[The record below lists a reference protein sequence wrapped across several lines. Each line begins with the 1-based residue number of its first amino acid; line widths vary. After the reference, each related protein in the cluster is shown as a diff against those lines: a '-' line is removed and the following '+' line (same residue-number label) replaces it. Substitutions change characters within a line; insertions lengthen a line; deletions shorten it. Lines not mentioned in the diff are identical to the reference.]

1 MRIITGSARGRKLKT
16 LETLDVRPTSERVK
30 EGLFSALQF
39 SIEGRR
45 VLDMFA
51 GSGQLGLEALS
62 RGARSALFLEQS
74 AKAAAVVREN
84 IASCGFED
92 RSRLV
97 QTESLSYLKN
107 SEETFDIAFI
117 DPPYADE
124 KLDSFIK
131 AAVEHMSMT
140 GTVCVETP
148 KERVLPESFSG
159 VVEFT
164 VDKTYVYGKTKI
176 TMYRRKAIKE

>member
-1 MRIITGSARGRKLKT
+1 MRIITGTARGRKLKT
-16 LETLDVRPTSERVK
+16 LENLDVRPTAERVK

-62 RGARSALFLEQS
+62 RGARSALFLDQS
-74 AKAAAVVREN
+74 PKAAAIVREN
-84 IASCGFED
+84 IAACGFED
-92 RSRLV
+92 RSKVV
-97 QTESLSYLKN
+97 QTDSLSYLRN
-107 SEETFDIAFI
+107 SEEIFDIAFI

-131 AAVEHMSMT
+131 AAVEHMSIT

-148 KERVLPESFSG
+148 KERILPESFSG
-159 VVEFT
+159 VVEF
-164 VDKTYVYGKTKI
+164 VAEKTYVYGKTKI

>member
-1 MRIITGSARGRKLKT
+1 MRIITGTARGRRLKT
-16 LETLDVRPTSERVK
+16 LENLDVRPTAERVK

-39 SIEGRR
+39 SMEGRR

-62 RGARSALFLEQS
+62 RGASSALFLEQS
-74 AKAAAVVREN
+74 PKAAAVVREN
-84 IASCGFED
+84 IAACGFED
-92 RSRLV
+92 RSRVV

-107 SEETFDIAFI
+107 SGELFDIAFI

-124 KLDSFIK
+124 RLDSFIQ
-131 AAVEHMSMT
+131 AAVEHMSVT

-148 KERVLPESFSG
+148 KERVLPESFKGS
-159 VVEFT
+159 VDFVI
-164 VDKTYVYGKTKI
+164 DKTYAYGKIKI
-176 TMYRRKAIKE
+176 TMYRRKTVKG

>member
-1 MRIITGSARGRKLKT
+1 MRIITGTARGRKLKT
-16 LETLDVRPTSERVK
+16 LETLDVRPTTERVK

-62 RGARSALFLEQS
+62 RGARNALFIEQS
-74 AKAAAVVREN
+74 SKAIAVVRKN
-84 IASCGFED
+84 VAACGFGD
-92 RSRLV
+92 RSKVV
-97 QTESLSYLKN
+97 QSDALSYLKN
-107 SEETFDIAFI
+107 SEEVFDIAFI
-117 DPPYADE
+117 DPPYADD

-131 AAVEHMSMT
+131 AAVEHMSIT
-140 GTVCVETP
+140 GTVCVEAP
-148 KERVLPESFSG
+148 KERILPESFSG
-159 VVEFT
+159 VVEF
-164 VDKTYVYGKTKI
+164 VIDRTYVYGKTKI

>member
-1 MRIITGSARGRKLKT
+1 MRIITGTARGRKLKT
-16 LETLDVRPTSERVK
+16 LETLDVRPTADRVK

-62 RGARSALFLEQS
+62 RGARSALFIDQS
-74 AKAAAVVREN
+74 PKAAAVVREN
-84 IASCGFED
+84 IAACGFED
-92 RSRLV
+92 RSRVV
-97 QTESLSYLKN
+97 QSDSLSYLRG
-107 SEETFDIAFI
+107 SEEVFDIAFI

-124 KLDSFIK
+124 KLDSFVK
-131 AAVEHMSMT
+131 AAVEHMSIT

-148 KERVLPESFSG
+148 KDRELPESFMG
-159 VVEFT
+159 VVEFAI
-164 VDKTYVYGKTKI
+164 DKTYVYGKTKI
-176 TMYRRKAIKE
+176 TMYRRRAIKE

>member
-1 MRIITGSARGRKLKT
+1 MRIITGTARGRKLRT
-16 LETLDVRPTSERVK
+16 LENLDVRPTADRVK

-45 VLDMFA
+45 ILDMFA

-74 AKAAAVVREN
+74 PKAVAVVREN
-84 IASCGFED
+84 VATCGFED
-92 RSRLV
+92 RSKVV
-97 QTESLSYLKN
+97 QSDSLSYLRN
-107 SEETFDIAFI
+107 SEEVFDIAFI
-117 DPPYADE
+117 DPPYADS
-124 KLDSFIK
+124 KLNDFIK
-131 AAVEHMSMT
+131 AAVEHMSIA

-148 KERVLPESFSG
+148 KERELPESFSG
-159 VVEFT
+159 VVEF
-164 VDKTYVYGKTKI
+164 VIDKTYVYGKTKI

>member
-1 MRIITGSARGRKLKT
+1 MRIITGTARGRKLKT
-16 LETLDVRPTSERVK
+16 LENLDVRPTAERVK

-74 AKAAAVVREN
+74 QKAAAVVREN
-84 IASCGFED
+84 IESCGFGD

-97 QTESLSYLKN
+97 QTDSLSYLRT
-107 SEETFDIAFI
+107 SEDVFDIAFI

-124 KLDSFIK
+124 KLNSFIK
-131 AAVEHMSMT
+131 AAVEHMSIT

-148 KERVLPESFSG
+148 KERELPESFSG
-159 VVEFT
+159 VVEF
-164 VDKTYVYGKTKI
+164 VIDKVYVYGKTKV
-176 TMYRRKAIKE
+176 TMYRRKPVKE